1 MRYNINI
8 QRLRALV
15 QKEFAQFFKDK
26 KLLPIIFVA
35 PILQL
40 VFLGFAA
47 SLDVKNISF
56 VLCDLDKT
64 SESRKLT
71 ELFVNSGY
79 FTLEYSTENYK
90 DVQQYLDNSNVAMA
104 IVIPSKFGI
113 KIVRKETANIQLLF
127 DGSEGNS
134 TAIASSYAAQIINR
148 FSQNILV
155 DMVGDMKRLGG
166 INAETRAWYNPTL
179 ISRKFMVPGVL
190 VLLLLITTMNL
201 TSMAIVKEKEIG
213 TLEQLLV
220 TPLRPI
226 EMIIGKLVPF
236 TLIGLIVVCVA
247 MTVMVF
253 GFSIPIRGSVVLLFI
268 LTGFFLMT
276 SLGLGLF
283 VSTISKTQQQAMM
296 IGMFFIMQPM
306 MYLSGFVFPVE
317 NMPEVL
323 QWIAY
328 GIPMKYYLTVIR
340 SIILKGV
347 GISDLW
353 FEAIML
359 FGMGAAILIASV
371 LRFREKV
378 D

>member
-8 QRLRALV
+8 QRLKALV

-40 VFLGFAA
+40 IFLGFAA

-79 FTLEYSTENYK
+79 FTLQYSTENYNAI
-90 DVQQYLDNSNVAMA
+90 QQYLDKSEVAMA
-104 IVIPSKFGI
+104 IVIPPKFGD
-113 KIVRKETANIQLLF
+113 KILRKETANIQLLF

-134 TAIASSYAAQIINR
+134 TAIAGSYAGQIINR
-148 FSQNILV
+148 FSQNILI
-155 DMVGDMKRLGG
+155 DMVGDMKKLGG
-166 INAETRAWYNPTL
+166 INAEVRAWYNPTL
-179 ISRKFMVPGVL
+179 VSRKFMVPGVL
-190 VLLLLITTMNL
+190 VLILLITTMNL
-201 TSMAIVKEKEIG
+201 TAMAIVKEKEIG

-220 TPLRPI
+220 TPLRPV

-236 TLIGLIVVCVA
+236 TLIGLIVVSVVL
-247 MTVMVF
+247 TVMVF
-253 GFSIPIRGSVVLLFI
+253 GFSIPIRGSVVLLFV

-296 IGMFFIMQPM
+296 VGMFFIMQPM
-306 MYLSGFVFPVE
+306 MYLSGFVFPVD
-317 NMPEVL
+317 NMPRVL
-323 QWIAY
+323 QLVSYA
-328 GIPMKYYLTVIR
+328 IPMKYYLIVIR

-353 FEAIML
+353 FEAMML
-359 FGMGAAILIASV
+359 FGMGAVILIASV